1 MKFEQDYTNSIFR
14 FFYFLFLKEYH
25 LERKPGNIYF
35 FLDFPAC
42 YLLNASYSMNRE
54 NMNRG

>member
-1 MKFEQDYTNSIFR
+1 MKFEEDYTNSIFR

-42 YLLNASYSMNRE
+42 YLLNASMNRE